1 MQPTTLYLS
10 WLRGY
15 PTLNQWISRI
25 QISANACSI
34 KTDSDSLQRLSL
46 VQWRGSPVHYSNCKW
61 WNIYWNLPSDAL
73 PPAGLMATE
82 RKPVEMVPLRPS
94 TVHSWQYYSR
104 RLNNIFHSCAIK
116 LIKLNSNWNEACL
129 DIYTQKQNKSSTTW
143 FKRGGE
149 RLVPIKTLEVRKCA
163 VKANTTVVLYYVQLT

>member
-15 PTLNQWISRI
+15 PTLNQLITRI

-34 KTDSDSLQRLSL
+34 KTDSDSLQWLSL

-82 RKPVEMVPLRPS
+82 WKPVEMVPQRPS
-94 TVHSWQYYSR
+94 TVHSLQYYSR

-143 FKRGGE
+143 SRGGGTDQD
-149 RLVPIKTLEVRKCA
+149 IGGTKVRCKSQHHRCA
-163 VKANTTVVLYYVQLT
+163 LLCAAYLDHT